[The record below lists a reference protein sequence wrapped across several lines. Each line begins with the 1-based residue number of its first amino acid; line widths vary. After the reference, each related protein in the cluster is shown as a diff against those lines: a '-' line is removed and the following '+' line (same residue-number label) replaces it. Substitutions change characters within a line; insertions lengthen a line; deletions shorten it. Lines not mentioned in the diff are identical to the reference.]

1 MPIFSHNFDY
11 IALAFL
17 IASMLGAAAIAISR
31 RSTGGQMSRER
42 AATYRLHAAHCS
54 ELAQRFSDPQAS
66 VGLLEMAAAWLRL
79 AELADAQQSAAAIA
93 ETDRAET
100 AR

>member
-54 ELAQRFSDPQAS
+54 ELAQRFSDRRQVSAS
-66 VGLLEMAAAWLRL
+66 WKWPLPGCGLLNWPMPNSPPP
-79 AELADAQQSAAAIA
+79 Q
-93 ETDRAET
+93 
-100 AR
+100 